1 MPFTANDIHFME
13 TAIEQAKLAFQ
24 ENEVPV
30 GAVLVIDNKIIAKAY
45 NQVQLLKDVT
55 AHAEILV
62 ITAACNEMQ
71 MKYLPNATLYTSLEP
86 CLMCSGALFWNK
98 IGKIIFAASDEKNG
112 YSQFFQYSSPFHPKT
127 IVESGLLANESAQL
141 LKLFFKNKRN

>member
-1 MPFTANDIHFME
+1 MSFTANDIHFME
-13 TAIEQAKLAFQ
+13 AAIEQAKLAFQ

-112 YSQFFQYSSPFHPKT
+112 YSQFFKYSSPFHPKT
-127 IVESGLLANESAQL
+127 IVESGLLANESAEL